1 MYKILVNIKAVLK
14 IPSEP
19 GSGEER
25 LEGKW
30 VLLVTEKIRFCV
42 CWQKVIGSNMR
53 LPRKR
58 PGLHN

>member
-30 VLLVTEKIRFCV
+30 FACYGKDTFLCLLAEGYWVKYAVAT
-42 CWQKVIGSNMR
+42 
-53 LPRKR
+53 
-58 PGLHN
+58 